1 MIGGDARRE
10 VGLEIG
16 AAQAAGV
23 AFNQLAAVETG
34 LNNLLHPGA
43 AVEHAVHVHHFRH
56 AAHFRPCQ
64 HGRHLRSGKIGAGH
78 FQPRRRGYAG
88 GGGDHHLQRQMA
100 AGGDGIA
107 HAFDPED
114 VGQLMRVPEDRGGSL
129 GEDNFRVAFG
139 REVGTLEMDMGIHQP
154 R

>member
-16 AAQAAGV
+16 TAQAAGV

-43 AVEHAVHVHHFRH
+43 AVEHTVHVHHFRH

-88 GGGDHHLQRQMA
+88 GGGDAFAVQGTPLA
-100 AGGDGIA
+100 KDSTVLDAGIA
-107 HAFDPED
+107 ARLSPRVLLEIGYS
-114 VGQLMRVPEDRGGSL
+114 GQWSGQARDDAANARLSVQ
-129 GEDNFRVAFG
+129 F
-139 REVGTLEMDMGIHQP
+139 
-154 R
+154 